1 MRHMAVEPT
10 NPALSAMRAAIGFRK
25 NAAAAFR
32 SSDHLSKMR
41 APPVPE
47 MSDEAE
53 DVRFQNGKL
62 GPPRGECL
70 VL

>member
-10 NPALSAMRAAIGFRK
+10 NPELSAMNAASGFRK

-32 SSDHLSKMR
+32 SSVHLSKMR
-41 APPVPE
+41 AAAVPE

-53 DVRFQNGKL
+53 DARFQN
-62 GPPRGECL
+62 PQPS
-70 VL
+70 V